1 MSVDVPGQSSDVQ
14 VLINEARTLVSQL
27 YDPANTGNPAK
38 IKAIQEHLQI
48 LQKGPQAWLIANN
61 LLSDESTDLRFFGA
75 LTFTVKINQDWQQL
89 NEDEA
94 RELLGRLID
103 HYVLL
108 VNGGERPLVVRKLA
122 SSLATI
128 FLKPNAPWNHALWNL
143 AASLANG
150 KHLLEEQCQSFDL
163 QNAVLPAMSERQV
176 VSLLYFSNILAEEIN
191 RWSPESRRNGD
202 SNRASEN
209 IKHAFLLVE
218 FVLRHMLQQE
228 SSGHSI
234 SDGAPGVEAIN
245 SYQSWA
251 LVRNALQ
258 LRDTIRATQLAPA
271 TGYVIQSLK
280 VPSLSKTAMQVLV
293 ELIDWRDSIFSQD
306 HVYSIL
312 EYIISDLGTAHIASI
327 MDADFE
333 DENMTFLELLLAYA
347 TLKQRELLV
356 QPLNSEHEK
365 VLALLHTLFQAP
377 GYAAVDDSAS
387 PLVLEWWTEVADDLQ
402 EIYLDT
408 EEEEGLDPAKRN
420 LARAAMDC
428 FEKLKY
434 PSPEELQEWGDDDR
448 SEFGAFRR
456 DVCDFLLAIYPMLG
470 VELVQVFQERAKSS
484 LVQQDWRTFEA
495 AIFCMA
501 QLSEAVDE
509 NQHADECLN
518 AIFFCDEF
526 AQLCTGDV
534 AMIPDKPRQTLV
546 DMLGKYQSYFERTH
560 ALLPRVLTFL
570 FASLDVASCASVA
583 SKSISHLCKSCR
595 NALTFELPAFM
606 DQFERF
612 RFKPTATASTME
624 KVLEGIAAIVQ
635 TLPTDNEKAQFLE
648 RILKFFQEQAELARD
663 EASRGLVEP
672 ARCRGQLV
680 LRCVASIGKGL
691 RTDGEIILDTLD
703 GGNGDPYPPTFWNTG
718 NGAVSQNLIMQCMQ
732 LLMTDFPLDVTIIEA
747 ACDILKAGFTENS
760 GPYVFP
766 PMVTVTFVKSIP
778 LGSAGTDMV
787 MGTAS
792 AFLASHSA
800 HPQRIREETVALIVH
815 VYDTFCWMHEKPE
828 FYDPEVANSGIDFLT
843 RLLPKYYPFLFTL
856 TAVPQESNQPGTGH
870 VDGAP
875 QRPPILQAIL
885 NFTLLSL
892 QGPEPLPLRSASQFW
907 VGVLNLPYEE
917 EAVQRAL
924 RDSIPALCRIL
935 ASQVAGR
942 CARSDLEHLC
952 EVLRRLIFKQQGLA
966 RPHLATT
973 LADLGN
979 DQTNQNQSLAVSP
992 EERQRFLASLLAAR
1006 GAKAQTSQL
1015 TRSFWVKCRGS
1026 GFDYIG

>member
-1 MSVDVPGQSSDVQ
+1 MSVDVPGQSSDAQ

-128 FLKPNAPWNHALWNL
+128 FLKPNAPWNHAIWNL

-150 KHLLEEQCQSFDL
+150 KHLSEEQCQSFDL
-163 QNAVLPAMSERQV
+163 QGAVLPAMSERQV

-191 RWSPESRRNGD
+191 RWSPESRRNRD

-271 TGYVIQSLK
+271 TDYVIQSLK

-293 ELIDWRDSIFSQD
+293 ELIDWRDSIFSQE

-312 EYIISDLGTAHIASI
+312 EYIISDPGTAHIASI

-347 TLKQRELLV
+347 ALKQRELLI
-356 QPLNSEHEK
+356 QPLNPDHEK
-365 VLALLHTLFQAP
+365 VLALLHTLFKAP

-402 EIYLDT
+402 EIYLDR
-408 EEEEGLDPAKRN
+408 EEKEGLDPAKHN

-526 AQLCTGDV
+526 ARLCTGDI
-534 AMIPDKPRQTLV
+534 ATIPDKPRQTLV
-546 DMLGKYQSYFERTH
+546 DMLGQYQSYFERTH

-624 KVLEGIAAIVQ
+624 KVLEGIAAIIQ

-691 RTDGEIILDTLD
+691 RTDGEI
-703 GGNGDPYPPTFWNTG
+703 
-718 NGAVSQNLIMQCMQ
+718 CMQ

-766 PMVTVTFVKSIP
+766 PTVTVNFVKSIP

-815 VYDTFCWMHEKPE
+815 VYETFCWMHEKPE

-856 TAVPQESNQPGTGH
+856 TAVPQESNQPVTGH

-875 QRPPILQAIL
+875 QRPPVLQAIL

-907 VGVLNLPYEE
+907 VGVLNLPNEE

-966 RPHLATT
+966 RPHLAST
-973 LADLGN
+973 LADVCN
-979 DQTNQNQSLAVSP
+979 DQTNHNQSPAVSP
-992 EERQRFLASLLAAR
+992 EERQRFLASLLVAR

>member
-1 MSVDVPGQSSDVQ
+1 MDVPGHASDVQ

-38 IKAIQEHLQI
+38 IKAIQEHLQT

-89 NEDEA
+89 NEGEA

-128 FLKPNAPWNHALWNL
+128 FLKQNSPWNHALWNL
-143 AASLANG
+143 ATSLANG
-150 KHLLEEQCQSFDL
+150 KHLSEEQCQSFDL
-163 QNAVLPAMSERQV
+163 QDAVLPAMSERQV
-176 VSLLYFSNILAEEIN
+176 VSLLYFSNILAEEIH
-191 RWSPESRRNGD
+191 RWNPESRRNGD
-202 SNRASEN
+202 SKRVSEN
-209 IKHAFLLVE
+209 IKHSFLLVE
-218 FVLRHMLQQE
+218 FVLHHMLQQE
-228 SSGHSI
+228 SSGHPI
-234 SDGAPGVEAIN
+234 SDGGPGVEAIN
-245 SYQSWA
+245 SYQSWT
-251 LVRNALQ
+251 LVRNAFQ
-258 LRDTIRATQLAPA
+258 LRDTISTTQLAPA
-271 TGYVIQSLK
+271 TSYVIQSLS
-280 VPSLSKTAMQVLV
+280 VPSLSKAAMQVLV
-293 ELIDWRDSIFSQD
+293 DLIDWRDSIFSQD
-306 HVYSIL
+306 HINSIL
-312 EYIISDLGTAHIASI
+312 EYIISDLGTAHIASL

-347 TLKQRELLV
+347 TLKQRELLI
-356 QPLNSEHEK
+356 QPLNTEHDK
-365 VLALLHTLFQAP
+365 ILALLHALFKAP

-402 EIYLDT
+402 EIYLDA
-408 EEEEGLDPAKRN
+408 EEQTGLDSAKHN

-434 PSPEELQEWGDDDR
+434 PSPAELQDWGDEDR
-448 SEFGAFRR
+448 GEFGAFRR
-456 DVCDFLLAIYPMLG
+456 DVCDFLLAIYPLLG

-484 LVQQDWRTFEA
+484 LVQHDWGTFEA
-495 AIFCMA
+495 AIFCMG

-518 AIFFCDEF
+518 AIFYSEDF
-526 AQLCTGDV
+526 ARLCTSEGTV
-534 AMIPDKPRQTLV
+534 IPDKPRQTLV

-560 ALLPRVLTFL
+560 TLLPRVLTFL

-612 RFKPTATASTME
+612 RFKSTATASTME
-624 KVLEGIAAIVQ
+624 KVLEGIAAIIQ
-635 TLPTDNEKAQFLE
+635 TLPSDNEKAQFLE

-663 EASRGLVEP
+663 EAARGLVEP
-672 ARCRGQLV
+672 ARGRGQLV
-680 LRCVASIGKGL
+680 LRCVANIGKGL
-691 RTDGEIILDTLD
+691 RTDGEIVLDTHD
-703 GGNGDPYPPTFWNTG
+703 SGSGDPYPPTFWNTG
-718 NGAVSQNLIMQCMQ
+718 NGTASQSTIMQCMQ

-747 ACDILKAGFTENS
+747 ASDILKAGYTENS

-766 PMVTVTFVKSIP
+766 PMVTVNFVKSIP

-800 HPQRIREETVALIVH
+800 HPQLIREETVALIVH
-815 VYDTFCWMHEKPE
+815 VYETFCWMHEKPE
-828 FYDPEVANSGIDFLT
+828 CYDPEVANSGIDFLT
-843 RLLPKYYPFLFTL
+843 RLIPKYYPFLFTL
-856 TAVPQESNQPGTGH
+856 TSMPQESNPPGISH
-870 VDGAP
+870 SDGVQ
-875 QRPPILQAIL
+875 QRPPVLQAIL

-907 VGVLNLPYEE
+907 VGVLNLPLEE
-917 EAVQRAL
+917 ESVQSAL

-935 ASQVAGR
+935 VTQVAGR

-966 RPHLATT
+966 RPHLAAT
-973 LADLGN
+973 LAELGN
-979 DQTNQNQSLAVSP
+979 DHTKLNQSSAVSP
-992 EERQRFLASLLAAR
+992 EERQRFLASLLTAR
-1006 GAKAQTSQL
+1006 GAKAPTSQL

>member
-1 MSVDVPGQSSDVQ
+1 MSVDVPGQASDVQ

-48 LQKGPQAWLIANN
+48 LQKGPQAWLIAND

-89 NEDEA
+89 NEDDA

-128 FLKPNAPWNHALWNL
+128 FLKPNAPWTHALWNI

-150 KHLLEEQCQSFDL
+150 KHLSEEQCQNFDL
-163 QNAVLPAMSERQV
+163 QDAVLPAMSERQV

-191 RWSPESRRNGD
+191 RWGPESRRSGD

-209 IKHAFLLVE
+209 IKHAFVLVE

-228 SSGHSI
+228 SSGQPI

-258 LRDTIRATQLAPA
+258 VRDTISATQLAPA
-271 TGYVIQSLK
+271 TDYVIQSLK
-280 VPSLSKTAMQVLV
+280 VPSLSKSAMQVLV
-293 ELIDWRDSIFSQD
+293 DLIDWRDSIFSQE
-306 HVYSIL
+306 HINSVL
-312 EYIISDLGTAHIASI
+312 EYITSDLGTARIASI

-333 DENMTFLELLLAYA
+333 DDNMTFLELLLAYA
-347 TLKQRELLV
+347 TLKQRELLI
-356 QPLNSEHEK
+356 QPLDPDHDK
-365 VLALLHTLFQAP
+365 VLGLLHTLFKAP

-402 EIYLDT
+402 EIYLDADEQT
-408 EEEEGLDPAKRN
+408 EFDSAKRN

-484 LVQQDWRTFEA
+484 LMQQDWRTFEA

-526 AQLCTGDV
+526 AQLCSSEGTV
-534 AMIPDKPRQTLV
+534 IPDKPRQTLV
-546 DMLGKYQSYFERTH
+546 DMLGKYQAYFERTH

-635 TLPTDNEKAQFLE
+635 TLPTDNEKAQILE
-648 RILKFFQEQAELARD
+648 RILKFFQEQAKLARD
-663 EASRGLVEP
+663 EAVRGLVEP

-691 RTDGEIILDTLD
+691 RTDGEIVIDALD

-718 NGAVSQNLIMQCMQ
+718 NGAASQNLIMQCMQ

-766 PMVTVTFVKSIP
+766 PMMTVDFAKSIP

-800 HPQRIREETVALIVH
+800 HPQRIRNETVALIVH
-815 VYDTFCWMHEKPE
+815 VYETFCWMHEKPE

-856 TAVPQESNQPGTGH
+856 TAMSHESDQSGVSH
-870 VDGAP
+870 VNGAP
-875 QRPPILQAIL
+875 QRPPVLQAIL

-907 VGVLNLPYEE
+907 VGVLNLPSEE
-917 EAVQRAL
+917 EHVQRAL

-935 ASQVAGR
+935 ASQIAGR

-966 RPHLATT
+966 RPHLTAT
-973 LADLGN
+973 LAELGN
-979 DQTNQNQSLAVSP
+979 SRTNQDQSPAVSP
-992 EERQRFLASLLAAR
+992 EERQRFLASLLTAR
-1006 GAKAQTSQL
+1006 GAKALTSQL
-1015 TRSFWVKCRGS
+1015 TRSFWVKCRGA

>member
-103 HYVLL
+103 HYVVL

-128 FLKPNAPWNHALWNL
+128 FLKPNAPWNHAIWNL

-150 KHLLEEQCQSFDL
+150 KHISEEQF
-163 QNAVLPAMSERQV
+163 
-176 VSLLYFSNILAEEIN
+176 
-191 RWSPESRRNGD
+191 
-202 SNRASEN
+202 
-209 IKHAFLLVE
+209 E

-271 TGYVIQSLK
+271 TSYVIQSLK
-280 VPSLSKTAMQVLV
+280 VPSLSKSAMQVLV
-293 ELIDWRDSIFSQD
+293 ELIDWRDSIFSQE
-306 HVYSIL
+306 HVYSML

-347 TLKQRELLV
+347 TLKQRELLI
-356 QPLNSEHEK
+356 QPLNPDHEK
-365 VLALLHTLFQAP
+365 VLALLHALFKAP

-402 EIYLDT
+402 DIYLDT
-408 EEEEGLDPAKRN
+408 EDEEGIDPAKRN

-495 AIFCMA
+495 AVFCMA

-526 AQLCTGDV
+526 ARLCTGDV

-546 DMLGKYQSYFERTH
+546 DMLGQYQSYFERTH

-624 KVLEGIAAIVQ
+624 KVLEGIAAIIQ
-635 TLPTDNEKAQFLE
+635 TLPTDNEKAQLLE

-691 RTDGEIILDTLD
+691 RTDGEIVLDALD
-703 GGNGDPYPPTFWNTG
+703 
-718 NGAVSQNLIMQCMQ
+718 
-732 LLMTDFPLDVTIIEA
+732 DVTIIEA

-766 PMVTVTFVKSIP
+766 PMVTVNFVKSIP

-800 HPQRIREETVALIVH
+800 HPQRIREETVTLIVH
-815 VYDTFCWMHEKPE
+815 VYETFCWMHEKPE
-828 FYDPEVANSGIDFLT
+828 FYDPELANSGIDFLT

-875 QRPPILQAIL
+875 QRPPVLQAIL

-907 VGVLNLPYEE
+907 LYAAYWYLRSPGDVPVPTLNTS
-917 EAVQRAL
+917 V
-924 RDSIPALCRIL
+924 
-935 ASQVAGR
+935 R
-942 CARSDLEHLC
+942 CSE
-952 EVLRRLIFKQQGLA
+952 
-966 RPHLATT
+966 
-973 LADLGN
+973 
-979 DQTNQNQSLAVSP
+979 
-992 EERQRFLASLLAAR
+992 
-1006 GAKAQTSQL
+1006 
-1015 TRSFWVKCRGS
+1015 GS
-1026 GFDYIG
+1026 SSNSKD